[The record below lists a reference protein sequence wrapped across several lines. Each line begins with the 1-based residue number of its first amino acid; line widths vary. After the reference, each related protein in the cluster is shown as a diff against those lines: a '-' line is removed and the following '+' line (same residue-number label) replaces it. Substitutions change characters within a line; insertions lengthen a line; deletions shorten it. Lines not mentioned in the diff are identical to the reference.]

1 MIRLLALGGLAAGV
15 WLASRPADATAHKPG
30 GLLDGFDLSGFK
42 IDIPFLS
49 GGSMEAPN
57 QFYDKS
63 LPRGIR
69 NNNPGNIRKSGDA
82 WQGLADIQP
91 DSAFFSFV
99 DPVYGIRALAKIIRS
114 YRDRYGLH
122 TVEGIINRWAP
133 PVENNTGAYVNAV
146 AAAVGVGPNQPLAF
160 DAGQMRA
167 LVSSIIQ
174 HENGQQPYSSATI
187 DDGIAR
193 AGWA

>member
-15 WLASRPADATAHKPG
+15 WLASRPASATANKQG

-42 IDIPFLS
+42 IDIPFLP

-91 DSAFFSFV
+91 DSAFFSFA
-99 DPVYGIRALAKIIRS
+99 DPVYGIRALAKIIRN

>member
-1 MIRLLALGGLAAGV
+1 
-15 WLASRPADATAHKPG
+15 
-30 GLLDGFDLSGFK
+30 
-42 IDIPFLS
+42 
-49 GGSMEAPN
+49 MEAPN

-91 DSAFFSFV
+91 DSAFFSFA
-99 DPVYGIRALAKIIRS
+99 DPVYGIRALAKIIRN
-114 YRDRYGLH
+114 YRDRYGLQ

-133 PVENNTGAYVNAV
+133 PVENNTGAYVGAV
-146 AAAVGVGPNQPLAF
+146 ASALGVAPNQPLAF
-160 DAGQMRA
+160 DAGQMRT
-167 LVSSIIQ
+167 LVASIIQ
-174 HENGQQPYSSATI
+174 HENGQQPYSMATI